1 MLYFYSHSAS
11 ISRSSVMV
19 TVHME
24 YSKPTNVNVL
34 CTSGL
39 ILKPDIVER
48 MQIFP
53 SFLMYK
59 FNKCCSSSYWE
70 VLNTMRTTTLVC
82 VYMEIKLQWL
92 YMRFKSWLNYSSG
105 VHLLYIRLHSSH
117 LCYPCDVTLYN
128 SSEFA
133 SEYVESTNDKWL
145 AATFMQQRLSRK
157 K

>member
-1 MLYFYSHSAS
+1 M
-11 ISRSSVMV
+11 
-19 TVHME
+19 HME
-24 YSKPTNVNVL
+24 YSKPINVNVL

-39 ILKPDIVER
+39 ILKPGTVEG
-48 MQIFP
+48 MQVFP

-82 VYMEIKLQWL
+82 LYMEIKLQWL
-92 YMRFKSWLNYSSG
+92 YMCLKADWTIPQGYISF
-105 VHLLYIRLHSSH
+105 LYIRLHSSH

-133 SEYVESTNDKWL
+133 REYVESTNDKWL
-145 AATFMQQRLSRK
+145 AATFMQQVI
-157 K
+157 